1 MQSIT
6 WTGTTAEL
14 KTQQLALRDQVSLAP
29 LQGPIRRIAGV
40 DVSLIRGSVRAW
52 AGLVVLDY
60 DTLEVVETQGIED
73 VLSMPYVP
81 GYLSFRE
88 VPLLW
93 KAWSLLAY
101 QPEVVMV
108 DGHGILHPRRLG
120 VATHFGLIAQ
130 VPTIGCAKRK
140 LVGDGEVPPNTAM
153 ESRPVFL
160 DGEQCGFNLRSRRN
174 ANSIYISPGTGLSLE
189 QSFAIARH
197 CLRGYRLPEP
207 TRLAHAFVNRFRK
220 QCG

>member
-1 MQSIT
+1 MRPLP
-6 WTGTTAEL
+6 WTGTTSLL
-14 KTQQLALRDQVSLAP
+14 KAQQLELREQVSISP
-29 LQGPIRRIAGV
+29 FTGQIRQIAGA
-40 DVSLIRGSVRAW
+40 DVSLIRGSSRAW

-60 DTLEVVETQGIED
+60 DTLEIIDMQGIED

-93 KAWSLLAY
+93 KAWSLLARK
-101 QPEVVMV
+101 PEVVMV

-120 VATHFGLIAQ
+120 VATHFGLIAG
-130 VPTIGCAKRK
+130 VPTVGCAKRR
-140 LVGDGEVPPNTAM
+140 LVGEGEEPPNTAM
-153 ESRPVFL
+153 ELRPVLL
-160 DGEQCGFNLRSRRN
+160 DGEHCGFNLRSRRN
-174 ANSIYISPGTGLSLE
+174 ANSIYISPGTGLSVDQSLE
-189 QSFAIARH
+189 ITRH

-207 TRLAHAFVNRFRK
+207 TRLAHEFVNRFRR